1 VLAQRRGGCVGYAAA
16 RQRSVTSL
24 GRGTYE
30 LVTSHYGVTTLSVP
44 SVMVEGHHRPANT
57 VTGHSPLERQAEHM
71 MATAATT
78 MWDAESLVDRF
89 TEVRAHTESLAAPL
103 SPEDQT
109 VQSMPDVSPTKWHRA
124 HVTWFFETFLLAEHE
139 PDFAPFQDK
148 YWFLFNSYYETL
160 GARYSRAD
168 RGFITRPGAHDVGV
182 YRRQVDDRMRDL
194 ITTLGRTDQGTLD
207 KLSAT
212 IELGFH
218 HEQQHQELLL
228 MDIKH
233 VLSRN
238 PLQPV
243 YAGSPS
249 ERCEPDDLGWVDVE
263 GGLVEVGHEGDG
275 FSFDNEL
282 PRHRQ
287 WLEPYR
293 IADRLVTNGEWL
305 DFMADGGYR
314 RHDLWLSDGWAR
326 VNAEQWQAPFYWSEH
341 DGVWLE
347 HTLHGTWPVN
357 PGLPVSHVSFYEAE
371 AFATWAGKRLPSE
384 AEWEHAVVS
393 DGQGGAAR
401 SGPAGASAV
410 VNMADTTTYHPT
422 AAAPHDDRTR
432 RLRQVYGD
440 CWEWTSSAYHPY
452 PGFHPPEGAIG
463 EYNGKFMS
471 NQMVLRG
478 GCALTPPGHARAT
491 YRNFFPHASR
501 WALSGVRLADGGAP
515 RPAHADLESS

>member
-1 VLAQRRGGCVGYAAA
+1 MTTTTWDTTALTA
-16 RQRSVTSL
+16 RFDQ
-24 GRGTYE
+24 
-30 LVTSHYGVTTLSVP
+30 
-44 SVMVEGHHRPANT
+44 
-57 VTGHSPLERQAEHM
+57 
-71 MATAATT
+71 
-78 MWDAESLVDRF
+78 
-89 TEVRAHTESLAAPL
+89 VRAHTELLAAPL

-124 HVTWFFETFLLAEHE
+124 HVTWFFETFVLAGHE
-139 PDFAPFQDK
+139 QDFSPFQER
-148 YWFLFNSYYETL
+148 YWFLFNSYYESL
-160 GARYSRAD
+160 GPRYARPD
-168 RGFITRPGAHDVGV
+168 RGLVTRPGAHDVGV
-182 YRRQVDDRMRDL
+182 YRDNVDDRMRDL
-194 ITTLGRTDQGTLD
+194 VGTLD
-207 KLSAT
+207 DGTLEKLAPT

-238 PLQPV
+238 PLEPV
-243 YAGSPS
+243 YAGRPR
-249 ERCEPDDLGWVDVE
+249 EHCEPDAMTFVDIE

-275 FSFDNEL
+275 FCFDNEL

-293 IADRLVTNGEWL
+293 VADRLVTNGEWL
-305 DFMADGGYR
+305 EFIRDGGYE
-314 RHDLWLSDGWAR
+314 RHELWLSDGWGR
-326 VNAEQWQAPFYWSEH
+326 VNTEGWRAPLYWVEH
-341 DGVWLE
+341 DGTWLE

-393 DGQGGAAR
+393 DGQADAATSGGNLADLEHYHPAPAP
-401 SGPAGASAV
+401 PAGGE
-410 VNMADTTTYHPT
+410 H
-422 AAAPHDDRTR
+422 

-452 PGFHPPEGAIG
+452 PGFHPPAGAIG

-491 YRNFFPHASR
+491 YRNFFPHGAR

-515 RPAHADLESS
+515 RERA